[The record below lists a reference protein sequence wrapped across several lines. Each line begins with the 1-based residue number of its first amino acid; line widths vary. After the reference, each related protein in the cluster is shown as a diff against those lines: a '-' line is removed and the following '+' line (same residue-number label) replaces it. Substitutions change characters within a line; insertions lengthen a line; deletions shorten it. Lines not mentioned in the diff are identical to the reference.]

1 MLGAGIKNC
10 IFLVVLFTRLR
21 VEDVDSSYFKRYTP
35 TIEGEEKEKKIR
47 VVQKF
52 KPIFLIG
59 SLAKPQQVQLVDA
72 QRAKGQ
78 ISRQYILYMLEFL

>member
-52 KPIFLIG
+52 KPIF
-59 SLAKPQQVQLVDA
+59 
-72 QRAKGQ
+72 
-78 ISRQYILYMLEFL
+78 F